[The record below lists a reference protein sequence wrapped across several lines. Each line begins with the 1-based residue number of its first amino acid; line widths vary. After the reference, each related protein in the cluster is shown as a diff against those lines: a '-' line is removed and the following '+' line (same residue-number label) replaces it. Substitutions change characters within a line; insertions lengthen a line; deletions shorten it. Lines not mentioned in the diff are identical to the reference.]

1 MIQISLYK
9 KVVIVKEVTIAPS
22 DFAFLYD
29 ESPWAFHQKYISGIK
44 RPPLILPKIFNII
57 DGAIKNK
64 YADEDFSK
72 ISQNLPAATLRT
84 SSKWIKSKPIIN
96 PKYDIS
102 VQIIGKIDGYL
113 EYADGSQ
120 SIIDFKTSEI
130 NEKYAGKYNRQLH
143 SYCYGVMNP
152 DNNSCL
158 SLDNLTEPGLLVFE
172 PNEFSIDYNC
182 KARLL
187 GELKWQPFKLDIEW
201 FESFI
206 KDEVIPLLAGPEPQ
220 PPSED
225 PYWKYL
231 QQFGFEYEQE

>member
-1 MIQISLYK
+1 M
-9 KVVIVKEVTIAPS
+9 KEITIAPS
-22 DFAFLYD
+22 DFAFLFD

-57 DGAIKNK
+57 DSAIKSK
-64 YADEDFSK
+64 YSDEDLTKVSK
-72 ISQNLPAATLRT
+72 GLPAATLRT
-84 SSKWIKSKPIIN
+84 SDKWIKSKPIIN
-96 PKYDIS
+96 PKYDVS

-113 EYADGSQ
+113 EYEDGSTA
-120 SIIDFKTSEI
+120 IVDFKTSEI

-143 SYCYGVMNP
+143 SYCYGVSNP
-152 DNNSCL
+152 DNSNCL
-158 SLDNLTEPGLLVFE
+158 SLKNLTDPGLLVFH
-172 PNEFSIDYNC
+172 PNEFTIDYTC

-187 GELKWQPFKLDIEW
+187 GDLKWQKFDLDLEW

-206 KDEVIPLLAGPEPQ
+206 KDEVIPLLAGPEPE
-220 PPSED
+220 PPKED

>member
-1 MIQISLYK
+1 M
-9 KVVIVKEVTIAPS
+9 KEITIAPS
-22 DFAFLYD
+22 DFAFLFD
-29 ESPWAFHQKYISGIK
+29 ESPWAFHQKYVSGIK

-57 DGAIKNK
+57 DSAIKNK
-64 YADEDFSK
+64 YANEDFTK
-72 ISQNLPAATLRT
+72 ISSSLPAATLRT
-84 SSKWIKSKPIIN
+84 SDKWIKSKPIIN

-113 EYADGSQ
+113 EYLDGSFA
-120 SIIDFKTSEI
+120 IIDFKTSEI

-143 SYCYGVMNP
+143 SYCYGVTHP
-152 DNNSCL
+152 DNSNCL
-158 SLDNLTEPGLLVFE
+158 SLSNLTDPGLLVFH
-172 PNEFSIDYNC
+172 PNEFSIDYNS

-187 GELKWQPFKLDIEW
+187 GDLKWQKFDLDLNW

-206 KDEVIPLLAGPEPQ
+206 KDEVIQLLAGPEPE
-220 PPSED
+220 PPAED